1 MPQYQYRARDM
12 EGHAHQ
18 GVQTAASEEEVLRAL
33 DASRLIPVSI
43 RVQAAPR
50 PRRAARSAATPTPS
64 AAQDDV
70 FKRLSAALE
79 ELTSR
84 PKRGSVAM
92 FARQLST
99 LINTGIPLVR
109 ALRSISRDHYD
120 KNLARFINAVAAD
133 VQKGE
138 SLSAALGNHPRVFD
152 QVFVSLVKTGEVSGT
167 LDKIMDQTAGYLER
181 AETLK
186 LKVESALRYP
196 VFVFSFALVVLLA
209 MVLKIVPMFAKIYA
223 QFGVQLPL
231 PTRILLGI
239 SHAVT
244 HNILILIGLGVAAT
258 IAWGRL
264 MRSEAGRLW
273 LDRVKIG
280 LPMFGP
286 LIRMYAIS
294 RFARTMGLLVGSGT
308 QMLYALKVIR
318 PVPGNKVMEQAI
330 DSVRLQVEQGTA
342 LSAAMSET
350 GAFPEMLV
358 QVTATGEETGQLDN
372 LLGRTA
378 EFYEQ
383 RVSASVDGLGSL
395 VEPIAIVLVG
405 GMVGMMLI
413 ALYLPIFSLGQAM
426 RAGLTGHH

>member
-43 RVQAAPR
+43 RVQAPPR
-50 PRRAARSAATPTPS
+50 PRRAAPSAATPTV
-64 AAQDDV
+64 AQEDV

-138 SLSAALGNHPRVFD
+138 SLSAALGNHPQVFD

-186 LKVESALRYP
+186 MKVEAALRYP
-196 VFVFSFALVVLLA
+196 VFVFSFALLVLLV

-239 SHAVT
+239 SHAAT

-264 MRSEAGRLW
+264 MRSEAGKLW
-273 LDRVKIG
+273 LDRVKIE

-330 DSVRLQVEQGTA
+330 DSVRLQVEQGTS

-358 QVTATGEETGQLDN
+358 QITATGEETGQLDN

-383 RVSASVDGLGSL
+383 RVTASVDGLSSL

-405 GMVGMMLI
+405 GMVGVMLI

-426 RAGLTGHH
+426 RAGLSGHH